1 MIKDWNREKI
11 EQDLWKI
18 KYAAT
23 DPRMD
28 GFTTF
33 GCKKDLIMLKY
44 YIEDLLEECDSY
56 SIEQE
61 FIDELEAS
69 RTFKLLKKTNKG
81 N

>member
-18 KYAAT
+18 KFAAT

-56 SIEQE
+56 SIEQK

>member
-18 KYAAT
+18 KFAAT

-28 GFTTF
+28 GFTTW

-44 YIEDLLEECDSY
+44 YIKDLLEECDSY

>member
-18 KYAAT
+18 KFAAT

-44 YIEDLLEECDSY
+44 YIEDLLEECNSY

-61 FIDELEAS
+61 FVDELEAS
-69 RTFKLLKKTNKG
+69 RTFKLLKKSNNG

>member
-11 EQDLWKI
+11 EQDIWKI
-18 KYAAT
+18 KFAAT

-81 N
+81 I